1 MNLFFQIEY
10 DFTAGLLQVE
20 IIQCRDLVAMDMGGT
35 SDPYVKIYLLPGRGR
50 FTINFFRVE
59 SFKALRTFKVKHDLS
74 SFFRLFSASRPSSRN
89 LDFFCFSL

>member
-35 SDPYVKIYLLPGRGR
+35 SDPYVKIYLLPG
-50 FTINFFRVE
+50 TINFFSDGV
-59 SFKALRTFKVKHDLS
+59 S
-74 SFFRLFSASRPSSRN
+74 
-89 LDFFCFSL
+89 

>member
-35 SDPYVKIYLLPGRGR
+35 SDPYVKIYLLPGIYLP
-50 FTINFFRVE
+50 FTSNFFRVE
-59 SFKALRTFKVKHDLS
+59 SFRALVRTFKVKNDLNS
-74 SFFRLFSASRPSSRN
+74 GFFSTIFGKKTKLLKS
-89 LDFFCFSL
+89 

>member
-1 MNLFFQIEY
+1 MNLFLQIEY

-59 SFKALRTFKVKHDLS
+59 SFKALRTFKVKHDLN
-74 SFFRLFSASRPSSRN
+74 SFFRLFSAS
-89 LDFFCFSL
+89 